1 MQIIDFK
8 INSSALEVDNFDLVD
23 MQIGHKINAEPN
35 YQRKTQKYF
44 VNEILLDVELQYRI
58 TAKNFEKYFGINI
71 LKYVKN
77 YEFDYRTRK
86 KLDSALKEINSSIVK
101 DTSIVIYVKYNNISY
116 NIKKNKCRE
125 INNLTDYLT
134 DAYVRVGT
142 LYEENVDLIDDV
154 LTELV
159 IDLEIWNPLIENFK
173 NKLRDNDLISLV
185 IEEKANDNEF
195 LRFFKSL

>member
-8 INSSALEVDNFDLVD
+8 LNPSALEVDNFDLID
-23 MQIGHKINAEPN
+23 TQIGSKINAEPN
-35 YQRKTQKYF
+35 HQKK
-44 VNEILLDVELQYRI
+44 VQKHSINEILLDVELQYRI

-101 DTSIVIYVKYNNISY
+101 DTSPVIYVRYNNISY
-116 NIKKNKCRE
+116 DIGKNRCRE
-125 INNLTDYLT
+125 INNLTNYLT
-134 DAYVRVGT
+134 DAYVRIGT
-142 LYEENVDLIDDV
+142 LYEENSYLIDDI

-159 IDLEIWNPLIENFK
+159 NDLETLNGKFK
-173 NKLRDNDLISLV
+173 KQT
-185 IEEKANDNEF
+185 
-195 LRFFKSL
+195 